1 MYRVE
6 EKHILRDKTIT
17 YFHKFKN
24 FGQCI
29 EYCSSV
35 IEVAN
40 YEHLNVVFSVYDD
53 DEYLG
58 VWNSGEYQR
67 IKEYKNA
74 NKTKTSNL

>member
-17 YFHKFKN
+17 YFHKFN
-24 FGQCI
+24 DFGKCI

-40 YEHLNVVFSVYDD
+40 YGHLKITFSLYKDD
-53 DEYLG
+53 FYFG
-58 VWNSGEYQR
+58 SWNSE
-67 IKEYKNA
+67 EYKNE
-74 NKTKTSNL
+74 L

>member
-1 MYRVE
+1 MYNVE

-17 YFHKFKN
+17 YFHKFN
-24 FGQCI
+24 DFGQCI

-40 YEHLNVVFSVYDD
+40 YGCLKVTFSVYDNND
-53 DEYLG
+53 CLG
-58 VWNSGEYQR
+58 VWNSEV
-67 IKEYKNA
+67 YKDE

>member
-1 MYRVE
+1 MYKVE

-29 EYCSSV
+29 DYCSSLIQSV
-35 IEVAN
+35 N
-40 YEHLNVVFSVYDD
+40 YGHLNVTFTVYDD
-53 DEYLG
+53 DDCLG
-58 VWNSGEYQR
+58 VWNSEV
-67 IKEYKNA
+67 YKNA

>member
-1 MYRVE
+1 MYKVE

-29 EYCSSV
+29 DYCSSLIQV
-35 IEVAN
+35 VN
-40 YEHLNVVFSVYDD
+40 YGHLNVTFSVYDD
-53 DEYLG
+53 DDCLG
-58 VWNSGEYQR
+58 VWNSEV
-67 IKEYKNA
+67 YKRA